1 MIDARLAVM
10 VAGAVLAFA
19 LGVWIGLGQPGLK
32 RRAEPRPWRSADR
45 FRATWI
51 NRLFFRMD
59 TRPRRFDA
67 GRLIVPKSRSAEE
80 SGEREGEE
88 RETADVVRLR
98 RPRGG

>member
-1 MIDARLAVM
+1 MIDARLALM

-19 LGVWIGLGQPGLK
+19 LGIWIGLGQPGLK
-32 RRAEPRPWRSADR
+32 RRAEPRPWHSADR

-67 GRLIVPKSRSAEE
+67 SRLVVPKSRSAED
-80 SGEREGEE
+80 SREEE
-88 RETADVVRLR
+88 EQETPDIVRLR
-98 RPRGG
+98 RPGRG